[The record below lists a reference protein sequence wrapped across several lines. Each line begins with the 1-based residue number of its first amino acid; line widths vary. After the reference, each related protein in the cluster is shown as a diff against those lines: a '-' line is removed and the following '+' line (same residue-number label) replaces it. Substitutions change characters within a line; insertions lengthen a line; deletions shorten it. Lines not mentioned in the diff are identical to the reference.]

1 MQAPLY
7 VVHVPDDDT
16 VLAQRGQHG
25 AAQQRLRSMYMT
37 LTMKTDPEV
46 PVDTGGQ
53 PQAERPDLSRAK
65 RILVCCPTAQQG
77 GLAAYMSPTDM
88 GGTAAADVHGST
100 PLSRTDRP
108 ACHSMVRPVHM

>member
-65 RILVCCPTAQQG
+65 RILVCCPTAQH
-77 GLAAYMSPTDM
+77 
-88 GGTAAADVHGST
+88 TAGKTGCLHVT
-100 PLSRTDRP
+100 N
-108 ACHSMVRPVHM
+108 